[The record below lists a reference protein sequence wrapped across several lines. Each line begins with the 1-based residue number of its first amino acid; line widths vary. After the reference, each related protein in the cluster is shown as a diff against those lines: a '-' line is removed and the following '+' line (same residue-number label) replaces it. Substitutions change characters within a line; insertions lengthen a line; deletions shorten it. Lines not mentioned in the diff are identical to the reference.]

1 MTGTAQRDTPGTAA
15 APELPRPTRRSG
27 TERLRTV
34 GRGVSQTLIT
44 VGLVALL
51 FVVYQLWITDLLA
64 ARAQDQLAETIQEQ
78 WADTPTVEPPPS
90 DALPPADAPTVQA
103 PPGSAPAPA
112 EPAPGHTPGA
122 IEADLGDPFAI
133 LHIPRLGEDY
143 SRVVVEGASE
153 VQLERGPGH
162 YAGTAMPGQQGN
174 FAVAGHRVGRGSP
187 FLDLDRMRPGD
198 PIVVETDDS
207 WFVYRVLGDPASG
220 DFAADPSGIPGRQIV
235 RPSEVAVIS
244 PTPGG
249 PARGEASG
257 AYLTLTT
264 CHPKYS
270 AQQRMIIHARLDGA
284 PLSKAAAP
292 DGPSALG

>member
-1 MTGTAQRDTPGTAA
+1 MHGTAERDTPGTAA
-15 APELPRPTRRSG
+15 PDPTVPARRTG
-27 TERLRTV
+27 ADRLRTV
-34 GRGVSQTLIT
+34 GRGISQTLIT

-51 FVVYQLWITDLLA
+51 FVGYQLWITDLLA
-64 ARAQDQLAETIQEQ
+64 ARAQDQLAGQIQEQ
-78 WADTPTVEPPPS
+78 WADSATVDPPADSPPADSPTVEPPTGASPV
-90 DALPPADAPTVQA
+90 APPA
-103 PPGSAPAPA
+103 
-112 EPAPGHTPGA
+112 HTPGA
-122 IEADLGDPFAI
+122 IQADIGDPFAI

-162 YAGTAMPGQQGN
+162 YVNTAMPGQQGN

-207 WFVYRVLGDPASG
+207 WFVYRVLGDADTG
-220 DFAADPSGIPGRQIV
+220 DFDGDPSGIPGRQIV
-235 RPSEVAVIS
+235 RPSQVAVIS

-249 PARGEASG
+249 PATGEASG

-270 AQQRMIIHARLDGA
+270 AQQRLIIHARLDGA

-292 DGPSALG
+292 DGPSALLG

>member
-1 MTGTAQRDTPGTAA
+1 MSRTAA
-15 APELPRPTRRSG
+15 RDAP
-27 TERLRTV
+27 ERLRTV

-44 VGLVALL
+44 VGLVTLL

-64 ARAQDQLAETIQEQ
+64 ARAQGQLADQIQEQ
-78 WADTPTVEPPPS
+78 WADAPTVEPPVP
-90 DALPPADAPTVQA
+90 APPADSPTVE
-103 PPGSAPAPA
+103 APAGA
-112 EPAPGHTPGA
+112 EPAAPAAPPEHSPGVV
-122 IEADLGDPFAI
+122 EADTGDPFAI
-133 LHIPRLGEDY
+133 LHIPRLAEGY

-153 VQLERGPGH
+153 VQLEQGPGH
-162 YAGTAMPGQQGN
+162 YEDTAMPGEQGN

-198 PIVVETDDS
+198 PVVVETQDS

-220 DFAADPSGIPGRQIV
+220 DFRTDSTGIPSREIV
-235 RPSEVAVIS
+235 RPSQVAVLS

-249 PARGEASG
+249 PATGQASG

-270 AQQRMIIHARLDGA
+270 AQQRLIIHARLDGA

-292 DGPSALG
+292 DGPGALLG

>member
-1 MTGTAQRDTPGTAA
+1 MHGTAERDTPGTAA
-15 APELPRPTRRSG
+15 PEPSRPTRRG
-27 TERLRTV
+27 GDLLRTA
-34 GRGVSQTLIT
+34 GRGLSQTLIT
-44 VGLVALL
+44 VGLVTLL
-51 FVVYQLWITDLLA
+51 FVVYQLWVTDLLA
-64 ARAQDQLAETIQEQ
+64 ARAQDQLAEQIQDQ
-78 WADTPTVEPPPS
+78 WADSPTVEPPP
-90 DALPPADAPTVQA
+90 ADAPVVQA
-103 PPGSAPAPA
+103 PPGTEPPPPAY
-112 EPAPGHTPGA
+112 TPGV
-122 IEADLGDPFAI
+122 IQADLGDPFAI

-162 YAGTAMPGQQGN
+162 YVNTAMPGEQGN

-220 DFAADPSGIPGRQIV
+220 DFAADPSGIPGREIV
-235 RPSEVAVIS
+235 HPSRVAVIS

-249 PARGEASG
+249 PATGEASG

-270 AQQRMIIHARLDGA
+270 AQQRLIIHARLDGA

-292 DGPSALG
+292 EGPGALGG